1 MATRPAPRATAPVR
15 THPDPV
21 RQARDAVATLK
32 RLGSR
37 KVLDG
42 YARYAIPSDRAFG
55 IRMGAIQ
62 GVAKQ
67 LGPNHALALALW
79 KTGWYEARML
89 AVFVAEP
96 ERVTPALMDRWCRDF
111 DNWATTDTACF
122 KLFDRTPHAMK
133 KVAEWSKLRGEFQKR
148 AAFALLASAA
158 AHAKTLP
165 DAAFVRC
172 FPLIEKGATDPRNFV
187 MKGVSWALRAVG
199 HRNAA
204 LHARAVALARALSES
219 ESRSARWVGKD
230 TLRDL
235 VRPLVVRKM
244 KGRQAS

>member
-1 MATRPAPRATAPVR
+1 MATRSVR
-15 THPDPV
+15 KEAASIRTNPDPA

-32 RLGSR
+32 RLSSR

-42 YARYAIPSDRAFG
+42 YARYGIPSDRAMG
-55 IRMGAIQ
+55 IPVGTIQ
-62 GVAKQ
+62 GVAKK
-67 LGPNHALALALW
+67 LGRNHALALALW

-96 ERVTPALMDRWCRDF
+96 DRVTPALMDRWCGDF
-111 DNWATTDTACF
+111 DNWGITDTACF
-122 KLFDRTPHAMK
+122 KLFDRNPNAMRK
-133 KVAEWSKLRGEFQKR
+133 IAQWSKLRGEFQKR

-165 DAAFVRC
+165 DTAFVSC
-172 FPLIEKGATDPRNFV
+172 FPLIQAGAGDERNFV

-199 HRNAA
+199 HRNPT
-204 LHARAVALARALSES
+204 LHARAVALASTLAES
-219 ESRSARWVGKD
+219 ESRPARWVGRD

-235 VRPLVVRKM
+235 LRPLVVQRM
-244 KGRQAS
+244 KVRQVT

>member
-1 MATRPAPRATAPVR
+1 MATRAVPKTAAPARSN
-15 THPDPV
+15 PDP
-21 RQARDAVATLK
+21 ARAAQDAVATLK

-42 YARYAIPSDRAFG
+42 YARYAIPSERAFG

-62 GVAKQ
+62 GVAKK
-67 LGPNHALALALW
+67 LGRNHPLALALW

-96 ERVTPALMDRWCRDF
+96 DRVTPALMDRWCRDF

-133 KVAEWSKLRGEFQKR
+133 KVAQWSRLRGEFQKR

-158 AHAKTLP
+158 AHAKTLS
-165 DAAFVRC
+165 DAEFVRC
-172 FPLIEKGATDPRNFV
+172 FPLIAKGAADDRNFV

-199 HRNAA
+199 HRNPP
-204 LHARAVALARALSES
+204 LHARAVALARTLAES
-219 ESRSARWVGKD
+219 ESRPARWVGKD

-235 VRPLVVRKM
+235 LRPLVVRRM
-244 KGRQAS
+244 KPGKVS

>member
-1 MATRPAPRATAPVR
+1 MATRAVPKAAAPVR
-15 THPDPV
+15 SNPDPA

-32 RLGSR
+32 RLSSR

-42 YARYAIPSDRAFG
+42 YARYGIPSDRAMG
-55 IRMGAIQ
+55 IPVGTIQ
-62 GVAKQ
+62 GVAKK
-67 LGPNHALALALW
+67 LGRNHGLALALW
-79 KTGWYEARML
+79 KTGWYEARLL

-96 ERVTPALMDRWCRDF
+96 ERVTPALMNGWCRDF
-111 DNWATTDTACF
+111 DNWGITDTACF
-122 KLFDRTPHAMK
+122 KLFDQSPHAMT
-133 KVAEWSKLRGEFQKR
+133 KVAQWSKLRGEFQKR

-172 FPLIEKGATDPRNFV
+172 FPLIEAGATDDRNFV

-199 HRNAA
+199 HRNPP
-204 LHARAVALARALSES
+204 LHARAVVLARTLAES
-219 ESRSARWVGKD
+219 ESRPARWVGKD

-235 VRPLVVRKM
+235 LRPLVVRRM
-244 KGRQAS
+244 KDRQAT